1 MLGVRHLEMVRAIHA
16 EGTLTAAARVLFISQ
31 PALSRQLAALETRM
45 GVRLFRRQHGGMALT
60 REGHRLLESAE
71 RILLELERAEHDV
84 KLLAQG
90 IIGTVRVSTECF
102 MCYHWLPWVVRA
114 FSARFPRVEV
124 QLVPEA
130 TRDAYGALE
139 RGGADVALV
148 YSTPPDAGAVQRVE
162 LFRDE
167 IVAVVAS
174 DHPLADR
181 AFLDAGDFADA
192 TLLCHY
198 AEPGRGVLEE
208 EFLAPAGVRPR
219 RVLELQVTPAV
230 VEMARAGCG
239 VAAVPRWILDSQ
251 ASMDGLA
258 VLALGERGL
267 WRTWFAAC
275 DATRAGEPL
284 VASML
289 RILRDELRRE
299 GTPATAREPRLQ
311 LA

>member
-16 EGTLTAAARVLFISQ
+16 EGTLTAAARRPYISQ
-31 PALSRQLAALETRM
+31 PALSRQLTSLETRM
-45 GVRLFRRQHGGMALT
+45 GVRLFRRQHDGMTLT

-90 IIGTVRVSTECF
+90 IIGTVRVSTECY

-130 TRDAYGALE
+130 TRDPYGALE

-148 YSTPPDAGAVQRVE
+148 YSTPPGAAAVHRVE

-167 IVAVVAS
+167 MVAVAAS
-174 DHPLADR
+174 GHPRAGQPHLAP
-181 AFLDAGDFADA
+181 ADFADE

-219 RVLELQVTPAV
+219 RVLEMQVTPAV
-230 VEMARAGCG
+230 MEMARAGCG
-239 VAAVPRWILDSQ
+239 VAVVPRWILDSQ
-251 ASMDGLA
+251 RSMEGLS

-267 WRTWFAAC
+267 WRTWSAAC
-275 DATRAGEPL
+275 DAARRDEPIL
-284 VASML
+284 ASIL
-289 RILRDELRRE
+289 RILRDELQRE
-299 GTPATAREPRLQ
+299 GTPSSAREPKLQ

>member
-1 MLGVRHLEMVRAIHA
+1 
-16 EGTLTAAARVLFISQ
+16 
-31 PALSRQLAALETRM
+31 M
-45 GVRLFRRQHGGMALT
+45 GVQLFRRQREGMTLT

-71 RILLELERAEHDV
+71 RVLHELERAEQDV

-90 IIGTVRVSTECF
+90 VIGTVRVSTECY

-139 RGGADVALV
+139 RGGTDVALV
-148 YSTPPDAGAVQRVE
+148 CSTPPDASAIHRVE

-167 IVAVVAS
+167 IVAVVAN
-174 DHPLADR
+174 DHPLAAR
-181 AFLDAGDFADA
+181 AYLEGADLA
-192 TLLCHY
+192 SETLLCHY
-198 AEPGRGVLEE
+198 LEPGRGVMTK
-208 EFLAPAGVRPR
+208 EFLAGAKPK
-219 RVLELQVTPAV
+219 RVMEMQVTPAV

-239 VAAVPRWILDSQ
+239 VATVPRWILESQ
-251 ASMDGLA
+251 SSMKGLTVLPLGDG
-258 VLALGERGL
+258 GL
-267 WRTWFAAC
+267 WRTWYAAC
-275 DATRAGEPL
+275 DATRRDEPL

-289 RILRDELRRE
+289 RIIRDELQRD
-299 GTPATAREPRLQ
+299 GTPSTAREPRLQ

>member
-16 EGTLTAAARVLFISQ
+16 EGTLTAAARRLYISQ
-31 PALSRQLAALETRM
+31 PALSRQLAALEQRM
-45 GVRLFRRQHGGMALT
+45 GVQLFRRQPDGMTLT

-71 RILLELERAEHDV
+71 RVLRELERAEHDV

-90 IIGTVRVSTECF
+90 FIGTVRVSTECY

-130 TRDAYGALE
+130 TRDPYGALE
-139 RGGADVALV
+139 RGGVDVALV
-148 YSTPPDAGAVQRVE
+148 YGPPPAAQAVHRVE
-162 LFRDE
+162 LFHDE
-167 IVAVVAS
+167 IVGVVAS
-174 DHPLADR
+174 DHPLAGGGY
-181 AFLDAGDFADA
+181 LQPGDFAGE

-208 EFLAPAGVRPR
+208 DFLAPAGVRPH
-219 RVLELQVTPAV
+219 RVLEMQVTPAV

-251 ASMDGLA
+251 RSLDGLS

-267 WRTWFAAC
+267 WRTWSAAC
-275 DATRAGEPL
+275 DATRRDEPVL
-284 VASML
+284 ASMI
-289 RILRDELRRE
+289 RILREELQRD
-299 GTPATAREPRLQ
+299 GSPAAAREPRLQ